1 MDQSMVLMARTNR
14 LRLWQ
19 WSELVKPPL
28 FDKGQA
34 LTVEDLP
41 FRIDLFP
48 ELKLQTFTPA
58 GAADVGFQFDI
69 LKPNS
74 VEVLAY
80 LETELRVLCAM
91 LKGLVQRSGLSK
103 LDCLLM
109 SGKSSAI
116 SKVGAV
122 LQEEFP
128 ETEIIRSEE
137 PKECVVRGACI
148 LEKIEFAGEIA
159 LSIVGGKTTISR
171 LGLEGNVEGQKVF
184 REWIAAGV
192 PIPSEDLIVSR
203 AHFFSRQPIEILEN
217 DSDEDWRSRM
227 KLQNPNIE
235 AQGVYE
241 LMDPPDWLPV
251 GAKKPGRLDLRISP
265 EYEVSLIGHVDGYPE
280 PLRYR
285 YRK

>member
-1 MDQSMVLMARTNR
+1 
-14 LRLWQ
+14 
-19 WSELVKPPL
+19 
-28 FDKGQA
+28 
-34 LTVEDLP
+34 
-41 FRIDLFP
+41 
-48 ELKLQTFTPA
+48 
-58 GAADVGFQFDI
+58 
-69 LKPNS
+69 
-74 VEVLAY
+74 
-80 LETELRVLCAM
+80 
-91 LKGLVQRSGLSK
+91 
-103 LDCLLM
+103 
-109 SGKSSAI
+109 
-116 SKVGAV
+116 VGAV